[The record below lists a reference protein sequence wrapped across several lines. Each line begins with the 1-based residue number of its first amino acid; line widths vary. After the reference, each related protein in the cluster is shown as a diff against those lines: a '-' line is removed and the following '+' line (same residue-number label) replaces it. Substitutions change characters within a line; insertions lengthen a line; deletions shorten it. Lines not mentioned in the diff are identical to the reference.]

1 MWVSD
6 LSLRDFRNHESTTL
20 SLQPGVS
27 VFVGSN
33 GQGKTNLVEALGY
46 LANLSSHRVSVDKAL
61 VREGC
66 PSAFVL
72 ATIHHDTRKVDLAL
86 ELKASGSNRA
96 KKNGQNIPVGELVG
110 WLKVVLF
117 TPEDLSI
124 IRGEPGIRRRY
135 LDDAVVVLK
144 PALHQVY
151 GEYDRVVKQR
161 NALLKSSRSMSH
173 SQLLDTL
180 TGWDE
185 PFARLAATISQERL
199 SVISELEPEFQRS
212 YDVIAPDNTAGIAL
226 ESKVAANGLT
236 LDELTSVYAEALDT
250 RRKDEV
256 DRGMTLV
263 GPHRDDLEITLNGLP
278 GRTHSSHGEAWSLAL
293 SLKMALAEVYRRD
306 SSSGDP
312 VMILDDVFAEL
323 DAKRR
328 ATLQQLVS
336 GFEQVL
342 VTAAVREDI
351 PHDFVH
357 HVFSVE
363 KGVVTTNAPSPRSTQ

>member
-1 MWVSD
+1 M
-6 LSLRDFRNHESTTL
+6 
-20 SLQPGVS
+20 
-27 VFVGSN
+27 FVGSN

-66 PSAFVL
+66 MSAFVL
-72 ATIHHDTRKVDLAL
+72 AAIHHDTRKVDLAL
-86 ELKASGSNRA
+86 EIKASGSNRA
-96 KKNGQNIPVGELVG
+96 KKNAQNIAVGELVG

-124 IRGEPGIRRRY
+124 IRGEPGMRRRY

-144 PALHQVY
+144 PSLHQVY
-151 GEYDRVVKQR
+151 SEYDRVVKQR
-161 NALLKSSRSMSH
+161 NALLKSSRSMPYQ
-173 SQLLDTL
+173 QLLDTL
-180 TGWDE
+180 GGWDE
-185 PFARLAATISQERL
+185 PFAKLAATITNERL
-199 SVISELEPEFQRS
+199 SVISELDPEFQRS
-212 YDVIAPDNTAGIAL
+212 YEVIAPGNTTGIAL
-226 ESKVAANGLT
+226 ESKVSARDLS
-236 LDELTSVYAEALDT
+236 LDELTRVYADALET
-250 RRKDEV
+250 RRKDEI

-263 GPHRDDLEITLNGLP
+263 GPHRDDLEISLNGLP

-342 VTAAVREDI
+342 VTVAVREDI